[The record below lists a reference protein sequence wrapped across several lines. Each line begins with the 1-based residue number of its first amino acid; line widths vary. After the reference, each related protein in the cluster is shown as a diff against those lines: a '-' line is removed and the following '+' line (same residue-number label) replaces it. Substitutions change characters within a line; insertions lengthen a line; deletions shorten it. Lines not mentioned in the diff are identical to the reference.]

1 MAKEIGGR
9 TAEEQKREGFG
20 SKFGTL
26 MALVGMSIGLGN
38 IWRFPYMVGVNGGAA
53 FIIVYLVL
61 FFLFCLPILN
71 TEILVGRM
79 GQANPY
85 GTFRNLA
92 PGSGWKWAGLLMVF
106 TPTIVLSYYCVIGG
120 WALGYLFKALAFSFT
135 SAGSESHIAAI
146 YTNFVSSP
154 WQPLV
159 CQTVFLI
166 LTGLVIIAGVK
177 NGIERFSKIM
187 MPLLFVIMILVLI
200 RSVTL
205 PGAGEGLKYL
215 FRPDFTKITPKIC
228 LAALGQG
235 LFSVS
240 VGHGMMLTA
249 GSYVSK
255 DTNIGSMATQA
266 AVSDFIFAIIA
277 SCAIMPAVFAFG
289 LSPSSGAGLVFETLP
304 YIFSQMPLGGIVAIL
319 FFLGVLV
326 AAITSS
332 VCMFEVPEA
341 FLTEEKHM
349 SRPKAAVI
357 VFCIAWV
364 IGGLCAIS
372 FGPLSGIKILGQN
385 FFNFCD
391 QLCSNCLIVIGAFL
405 LVLFAGWKLDPKDV
419 QSEFTNGGTIT
430 GYMGLY
436 RYVRFIVR
444 YIAPVVV
451 LAILIFGFFA

>member
-1 MAKEIGGR
+1 MEGNTTNPGKP
-9 TAEEQKREGFG
+9 REGFG
-20 SKFGTL
+20 SKFGAL

-38 IWRFPYMVGVNGGAA
+38 IWRFPYMVGVHGGAA
-53 FIIVYLVL
+53 FILVYMVI
-61 FFLFCLPILN
+61 FFLICLPVLN
-71 TEILVGRM
+71 TEITLGRM
-79 GQANPY
+79 GQANPF
-85 GTFRNLA
+85 GTFKRLA
-92 PGSGWKWAGLLMVF
+92 PGTGWKWGGALMVF

-120 WALGYLFKALAFSFT
+120 WALGYLFKAFCFSFT
-135 SAGSESHIAAI
+135 SAASESHISTIYAA
-146 YTNFVSSP
+146 FVSSP
-154 WQPLV
+154 WQPLL
-159 CQTVFLI
+159 CQTVFLL

-177 NGIERFSKIM
+177 NGIERLSKIM
-187 MPLLFVIMILVLI
+187 MPLLFVIILLVLI

-215 FRPDFTKITPKIC
+215 FKPDFSKITPKVC

-255 DTNIGSMATQA
+255 GSNIGRTCTLTG
-266 AVSDFIFAIIA
+266 VSDFVFAIMA

-304 YIFSQMPLGGIVAIL
+304 YIFSKMPLGGVVAIL

-341 FLTEEKHM
+341 FLTEERHM
-349 SRPKAAVI
+349 GRGKAAVI
-357 VFCIAWV
+357 VFAVAWV
-364 IGGLCAIS
+364 IGGLCALS
-372 FGPLSGIKILGQN
+372 FGPLSGLKILGQN

-391 QLCSNCLIVIGAFL
+391 QFCSNFLIVIGAFL
-405 LVLFAGWKLDPKDV
+405 VVVFVGWKLDRGAV
-419 QSEFTNGGTIT
+419 RSEFLNGGAIAGWYT
-430 GYMGLY
+430 GLY
-436 RYVRFIVR
+436 GYVRFIIR
-444 YIAPVVV
+444 YIAPIAV
-451 LAILIFGFFA
+451 LAILVSGFLV